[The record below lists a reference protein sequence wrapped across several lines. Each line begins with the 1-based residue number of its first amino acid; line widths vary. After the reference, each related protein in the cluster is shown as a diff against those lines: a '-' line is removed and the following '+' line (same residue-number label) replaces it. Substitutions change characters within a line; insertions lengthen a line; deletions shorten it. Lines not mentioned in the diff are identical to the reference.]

1 MVYILLTRASDL
13 MASDI
18 YRLGSIIISQGL
30 AQQGEAVNI
39 FTMIPFTTLSYL
51 YHQDANYAGRPMSL
65 RCFFTF
71 SQPKMSQKYK
81 AFYLRLSFN
90 LFFTVLMPFL
100 LKILHIDYK
109 LLCDLV
115 TMANNS

>member
-1 MVYILLTRASDL
+1 MVYILLTRASYL

-51 YHQDANYAGRPMSL
+51 HHQDANYAGRPMSL